1 MRGLGKLLALAK
13 ISESAFTIQVA
24 LCSDAGRTPPIV
36 FEASGVRRSL
46 FLQLDDE
53 EEQLVDL
60 KYYQGKKVQEMIAV
74 MNGDLKAAEN
84 IRFRYAS
91 KDIMCIEQLEL
102 VDSENGHK
110 MNIIQDYDPYAWD
123 VDQGNQEWE
132 SLTGRKISY
141 WSVDCSPDDRPLT
154 LTAPFA
160 QSCHDSISFS
170 LLEVDECADGSHAC
184 DINAECI
191 DTPTSYICTCNDG
204 FVGAGLNLPQSL
216 TEAKLPNFLLRSNF
230 ERVTSCVPVSTTTTS
245 TAPTSTT
252 LTSTTLT
259 TEVPTTT
266 ELPTTTE
273 AGLVKCSIE
282 GVDDNI
288 LKWLEPWPR
297 QTGCEYPTCEA
308 EIRIVDAWKKS
319 RTNKNGITR
328 TDYGWAAVVSIP
340 PQHYDLDGFSVLIRM
355 PKDTA
360 RGSFQ
365 VWNAKFWNFYN
376 GPNGEFNILLHSKHW
391 NSDRL
396 DPYSFLIVG
405 ERLSHPEMRKA
416 LLLHIRKVLKIL
428 ASVLFWSNRQ
438 RQHTCFDR
446 SMHHKLGSEDNIRVN
461 ITFKIF
467 DPDFL

>member
-1 MRGLGKLLALAK
+1 MRGFCKLLALAK

-24 LCSDAGRTPPIV
+24 LCSDAGRDPPIV

-46 FLQLDDE
+46 FLQLDEE

-74 MNGDLKAAEN
+74 MEGDLKAAEN
-84 IRFRYAS
+84 IRFRYSS

-102 VDSENGHK
+102 VDSDNGHK

-123 VDQGNQEWE
+123 VNKGNQEWD
-132 SLTGRKISY
+132 SLTGKKISY
-141 WSVDCSPDDRPLT
+141 WSVDCKPDDRPLT
-154 LTAPFA
+154 LTAPFT

-170 LLEVDECADGSHAC
+170 LLEVDECAEGTHAC
-184 DINAECI
+184 DINAFCT

-204 FVGAGLNLPQSL
+204 FVGAGLNLSQSL
-216 TEAKLPNFLLRSNF
+216 TEARMPSALLRSSF
-230 ERVTSCVPVSTTTTS
+230 ERVTSCVPASTTTTS
-245 TAPTSTT
+245 TTTASTSTT
-252 LTSTTLT
+252 TTT
-259 TEVPTTT
+259 TTT
-266 ELPTTTE
+266 EDIKTTTEMATTTTE

-282 GVDDNI
+282 GVDDQV

-297 QTGCEYPTCEA
+297 QIGCEYPTCEA
-308 EIRIVDAWKKS
+308 EISIVDAWKKS
-319 RTNKNGITR
+319 RTNKRGVTR
-328 TDYGWAAVVSIP
+328 TDYGWAALVSIP

-376 GPNGEFNILLHSKHW
+376 GPNGEFNVLLHSKHW
-391 NSDRL
+391 NNDRM

-405 ERLSHPEMRKA
+405 ERLSHPEMRMDA
-416 LLLHIRKVLKIL
+416 
-428 ASVLFWSNRQ
+428 
-438 RQHTCFDR
+438 
-446 SMHHKLGSEDNIRVN
+446 
-461 ITFKIF
+461 
-467 DPDFL
+467 